1 MIWAIFKVMA
11 LRLWRDKGALLLA
24 LVLPGAI
31 YIIFAAI
38 FSNASGGDLDI
49 RMALATTSDA
59 EASIA
64 FHDDLMES
72 DAISAVSQPD
82 WVLGDVR
89 EHVRLGQED
98 VGVVITGDIAVE
110 GPAAITVISEP
121 SRQVAARIVKGQLRE
136 ALAASANLQSA
147 DFVELGTGAEAEDGP
162 KDQSVAYYIGAV
174 GIMFL
179 LFSALQS
186 AAITL
191 EERNGGISERILV
204 GVGGAIKILQGRFL
218 FLTLLGILQIVSI
231 CAVAQIFFD
240 VPVTDHLGPVALACL
255 AVAVFSAGF
264 ALFIASL
271 CKTAAQM
278 HAVSTFLVLLLS
290 AVGGSMVPRFMMPE
304 WLQGLSRLT
313 PNGWAIDAFYGI
325 LARQQTVAEL
335 WLVWCIL
342 LGGGVLLT
350 AVAAILSQKLGRI

>member
-11 LRLWRDKGALLLA
+11 LRLLRDKGALLLA
-24 LVLPGAI
+24 LILPGAI
-31 YIIFAAI
+31 YVIFAAI

-49 RMALATTSDA
+49 RMALATTSEA
-59 EASIA
+59 EASQT
-64 FHDDLMES
+64 FHQTLMES
-72 DAISAVSQPD
+72 DSITVVHQSD
-82 WVLGDVR
+82 WELGDVR

-98 VGVVITGDIAVE
+98 VGVVITGDVARE

-121 SRQVAARIVKGQLRE
+121 SRLVAARIVKGQLRE
-136 ALAASANLQSA
+136 LLASSANLPSTG
-147 DFVELGTGAEAEDGP
+147 FNELGTGEADEPGP
-162 KDQSVAYYIGAV
+162 KDQSVSYYIGAV

-179 LFSALQS
+179 LFSALQA

-191 EERNGGISERILV
+191 EERDGGISDRLLV
-204 GVGGAIKILQGRFL
+204 GVSGATRIFLGRFI
-218 FLTLLGILQIVSI
+218 FLTLLGIVQIASI

-240 VPVTDHLGPVALACL
+240 VPVVNHLGPIALACL

-264 ALFIASL
+264 ALLVASL
-271 CKTAAQM
+271 CRTPAQM
-278 HAVSTFLVLLLS
+278 HAVSTFLVLILS
-290 AVGGSMVPRFMMPE
+290 AIGGSMVPRFMMPD

-335 WLVWCIL
+335 GLVWCIL
-342 LGGGVLLT
+342 LGGGMLLT
-350 AVAAILSQKLGRI
+350 AIAAILSQRLGRV